1 MVPNQGFQPKID
13 ESSLLYGQEI
23 SKEYDDF
30 RWRLFEKT
38 SCLITADGSGDE
50 KVTPEGLPDYK
61 PPPALDYMEPS
72 TAQPV
77 SNTTV
82 EAPTVAPEVVEI
94 ADDEDENDYEG
105 ENLVVEE
112 LIDDEKDRTFDDELV
127 GRSVKSLYGNGWF
140 TGKNKYF
147 NQEICRYFI
156 EYKDK
161 TTDLIDIS
169 DIDGVEMILI

>member
-1 MVPNQGFQPKID
+1 
-13 ESSLLYGQEI
+13 
-23 SKEYDDF
+23 
-30 RWRLFEKT
+30 
-38 SCLITADGSGDE
+38 
-50 KVTPEGLPDYK
+50 
-61 PPPALDYMEPS
+61 MEPS

-127 GRSVKSLYGNGWF
+127 GRSVKSLYENG
-140 TGKNKYF
+140 
-147 NQEICRYFI
+147 
-156 EYKDK
+156 
-161 TTDLIDIS
+161 
-169 DIDGVEMILI
+169 